1 MKRKVKIKKV
11 KIKDL
16 TASDMDCICN
26 QVEDCTE
33 CPIYR
38 YADCEM
44 LKEYQKWLKEK
55 TLEKEIE
62 FEESEDDEDE

>member
-1 MKRKVKIKKV
+1 MKRKAKIKKV

-26 QVEDCTE
+26 QVDNCTE
-33 CPIYR
+33 CPIYH

-44 LKEYQKWLKEK
+44 LKERI
-55 TLEKEIE
+55 LEKEIE
-62 FEESEDDEDE
+62 FEEQEEDDENDK